1 MADKTVV
8 VGIAEMSMIRGS
20 GKIATY
26 ALGSCVGVCLYDCK
40 NKIAGMVHILLPSSS
55 DAIERSN
62 PYKFADSG
70 CDHLLRRMVYAGA
83 QQSFITAKIVGGATM
98 FAVKGPMEGIGDR
111 NVRAVKAALRALK
124 VRIIAEDT
132 GASYGRSVV
141 MDAATGKLTIHTV
154 GHGTVIL

>member
-1 MADKTVV
+1 MTDKPVV
-8 VGIAEMSMIRGS
+8 VGIAEMSVVRES

-40 NKIAGMVHILLPSSS
+40 NRVAGMVHILLPSSS

-62 PYKFADSG
+62 PCKFADSG
-70 CDHLLRRMVYAGA
+70 CEHLLRRMAYAGA
-83 QQSFITAKIVGGATM
+83 QQNYITAKIVGGATM

-111 NVRAVKAALRALK
+111 NVRAVKEALRALK

-132 GASYGRSVV
+132 GACYGRSVV
-141 MDAATGKLTIHTV
+141 MDAATGKLSIHTV
-154 GHGTVIL
+154 GHGTVVL